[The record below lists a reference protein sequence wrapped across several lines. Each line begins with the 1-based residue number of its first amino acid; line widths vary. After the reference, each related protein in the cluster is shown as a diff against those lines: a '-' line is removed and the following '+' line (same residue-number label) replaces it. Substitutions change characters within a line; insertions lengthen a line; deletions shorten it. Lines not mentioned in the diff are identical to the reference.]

1 MFKNLRR
8 SLASLVTTVIFG
20 FILFKVLERT
30 FVVIWV
36 QMPWWGLMLMAVVL
50 FLLIDY
56 MVSRSFGVR
65 EDKTP

>member
-1 MFKNLRR
+1 MFKNLQR
-8 SLASLVTTVIFG
+8 SLASLVTTIIFG

-36 QMPWWGLMLMAVVL
+36 QMPWWGLLLMAVVL

-56 MVSRSFGVR
+56 MVWRTFGVKD
-65 EDKTP
+65 DKNP

>member
-8 SLASLVTTVIFG
+8 SLASLVTTIIFG
-20 FILFKVLERT
+20 FILWRVLERT

-56 MVSRSFGVR
+56 MVSRTFGVND
-65 EDKTP
+65 ESD